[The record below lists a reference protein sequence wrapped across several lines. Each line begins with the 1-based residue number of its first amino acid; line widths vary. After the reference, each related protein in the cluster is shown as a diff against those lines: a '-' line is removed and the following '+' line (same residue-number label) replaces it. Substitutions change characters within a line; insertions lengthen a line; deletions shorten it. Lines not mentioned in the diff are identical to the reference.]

1 MILQWKSNWFRWDI
15 AQRIAKW
22 DHPWELLTGQA
33 VPVGFCAY
41 HVDAMWHLDSRSC
54 KAYIEW
60 SKFPIAGVQRTC
72 KYIRYYLPLVGQ
84 LVHICLKYTH
94 MRYEQFIFWKNN
106 YIYIYVNQYCS
117 IQIIRFL
124 QCWILSGFG
133 KYLSLGVWGLLAVLM
148 NTARAELRFKR
159 FRIKKK
165 TAVRERGL
173 QLFLG
178 QPWYIFLKI

>member
-1 MILQWKSNWFRWDI
+1 MGYCPAHCEMGSPVRAFDWASSTSRILCVSCGCNVASRFSILQSIYRMVQI
-15 AQRIAKW
+15 SHSRGSAHLQIYT
-22 DHPWELLTGQA
+22 LLSSTSGTTSSYMFEIYPYA
-33 VPVGFCAY
+33 IWTIHF
-41 HVDAMWHLDSRSC
+41 L
-54 KAYIEW
+54 K
-60 SKFPIAGVQRTC
+60 K
-72 KYIRYYLPLVGQ
+72 Q
-84 LVHICLKYTH
+84 L
-94 MRYEQFIFWKNN
+94 

-165 TAVRERGL
+165 
-173 QLFLG
+173 QLCENVVFNFSWG
-178 QPWYIFLKI
+178 SHGISF